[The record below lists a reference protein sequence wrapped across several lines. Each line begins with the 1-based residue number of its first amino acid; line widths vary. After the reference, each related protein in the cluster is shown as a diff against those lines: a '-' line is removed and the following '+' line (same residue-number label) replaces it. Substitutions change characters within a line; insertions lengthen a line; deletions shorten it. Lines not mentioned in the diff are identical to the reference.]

1 MVISPGVNS
10 GTLIIQNR
18 NTEKFMVELETSNTL
33 PGPFTKSPIQLE
45 LRKRS
50 RFHEIVIQG
59 FLLISG
65 VISIFVT
72 IGIVLFLG
80 REALLFFT
88 DPQVSLIDFFT
99 GTIWQPQIFKFG
111 ILPLFTATIMSSVI
125 AMIVAIPI
133 GLSVAIYLSEYA
145 SPRMRGMIKPSLEI
159 LAGIPTVVLGFFAL
173 TFMTPLLRSLLGTDQ
188 VQIYNVFS
196 AGIVMG
202 ILILPLI
209 SSMTEDALHAVPNSL
224 REGAF
229 GLGATKLEVST
240 QVVLPAAVSGIA
252 AAIILGI
259 SRAIG
264 EAMIVAIAAGAGP
277 NFTLNPLEAAE
288 TMTGHIV
295 RISGG
300 DISYD
305 SLDYNS
311 LFAIALVLFL
321 FTFLL
326 NVFSQRVIKRYR
338 EVYE

>member
-1 MVISPGVNS
+1 MYEAKNTQPPAGSLIDTPPEIDISH
-10 GTLIIQNR
+10 
-18 NTEKFMVELETSNTL
+18 
-33 PGPFTKSPIQLE
+33 
-45 LRKRS
+45 RS
-50 RFHEIVIQG
+50 RLHEQIIQG
-59 FLLISG
+59 FLIFSG
-65 VISIFVT
+65 VLSIFVT
-72 IGIVLFLG
+72 FGIVLFLG

-88 DPQVSLIDFFT
+88 DPQVSLLEFFT
-99 GTIWQPQIFKFG
+99 GTVWQPQIFRFG
-111 ILPLFTATIMSSVI
+111 ILPLLTSTVMTSLI
-125 AMIVAIPI
+125 AMCVAIPV
-133 GLSVAIYLSEYA
+133 GLCVAIYLSEYA
-145 SPRMRGMIKPSLEI
+145 SPRIRGIIKPSLEI

-173 TFMTPLLRSLLGTDQ
+173 TFMTPLLRSILGNET
-188 VQIYNVFS
+188 VQIYNMFS
-196 AGIVMG
+196 AGVVMG

-240 QVVLPAAVSGIA
+240 QVVVPAAISGIA

-277 NFTLNPLEAAE
+277 NFTFNPLEAAE

-326 NVFSQRVIKRYR
+326 NVISQRIIRRYR

>member
-1 MVISPGVNS
+1 MIE
-10 GTLIIQNR
+10 TKR
-18 NTEKFMVELETSNTL
+18 EKFPSASDESKYIDLTN
-33 PGPFTKSPIQLE
+33 Q
-45 LRKRS
+45 S
-50 RFHEIVIQG
+50 RIHESIIKG
-59 FLLISG
+59 FLIFSG
-65 VISIFVT
+65 VFSILTT
-72 IGIVLFLG
+72 IGIVIFLG
-80 REALLFFT
+80 QEALRFFT
-88 DPQVSLIDFFT
+88 DPQVSLFEFFT

-111 ILPLFTATIMSSVI
+111 ILPLLSATIMSSLI
-125 AMIVAIPI
+125 AICVAIPI
-133 GLSVAIYLSEYA
+133 GLCVAIYLSEYA
-145 SPRMRGMIKPSLEI
+145 SPRFRGIIKPVLEI

-173 TFMTPLLRSLLGTDQ
+173 TFMTPLLRSIFGNDV

-196 AGIVMG
+196 AGVVMG

-209 SSMTEDALHAVPNSL
+209 SSMTEDALHAVPDSL
-224 REGAF
+224 REGAY
-229 GLGATKLEVST
+229 GLGATRLEVST
-240 QVVLPAAVSGIA
+240 QIVLPAAISGIA

-277 NFTLNPLEAAE
+277 NFSINPFEAAE

-311 LFAIALVLFL
+311 LFAIALMLFL
-321 FTFLL
+321 FTLLL
-326 NVFSQRVIKRYR
+326 NIISQRVIRRFR

>member
-1 MVISPGVNS
+1 
-10 GTLIIQNR
+10 
-18 NTEKFMVELETSNTL
+18 
-33 PGPFTKSPIQLE
+33 
-45 LRKRS
+45 
-50 RFHEIVIQG
+50 
-59 FLLISG
+59 
-65 VISIFVT
+65 
-72 IGIVLFLG
+72 
-80 REALLFFT
+80 
-88 DPQVSLIDFFT
+88 
-99 GTIWQPQIFKFG
+99 
-111 ILPLFTATIMSSVI
+111 
-125 AMIVAIPI
+125 
-133 GLSVAIYLSEYA
+133 
-145 SPRMRGMIKPSLEI
+145 MIKPSLEI

>member
-1 MVISPGVNS
+1 MFETNSQEFSPAS
-10 GTLIIQNR
+10 DETQFIDLKSRPSIHETII
-18 NTEKFMVELETSNTL
+18 K
-33 PGPFTKSPIQLE
+33 
-45 LRKRS
+45 
-50 RFHEIVIQG
+50 G
-59 FLLISG
+59 FLFFSG
-65 VISIFVT
+65 VFSILTT

-80 REALLFFT
+80 QEALRFFT
-88 DPQVSLIDFFT
+88 DPQVSLIEFFT
-99 GTIWQPQIFKFG
+99 GTVWQPQIYKFG
-111 ILPLFTATIMSSVI
+111 ILPLLSATIMSSFI
-125 AMIVAIPI
+125 AMCVAIPI
-133 GLSVAIYLSEYA
+133 GLCVAIYLSEYA
-145 SPRMRGMIKPSLEI
+145 SPRFRGIIKPALEI

-173 TFMTPLLRSLLGTDQ
+173 TFMTPLLRSILGNDV

-196 AGIVMG
+196 AGVVMG

-224 REGAF
+224 REGAY
-229 GLGATKLEVST
+229 GLGATRLEVST
-240 QVVLPAAVSGIA
+240 PVVLPAAISGIA

-277 NFTLNPLEAAE
+277 NLTINPFEAAE

-311 LFAIALVLFL
+311 LFAIALMLFL
-321 FTFLL
+321 FTLVL
-326 NVFSQRVIKRYR
+326 NIISQRVIRRFR

>member
-1 MVISPGVNS
+1 MLGPMSKEFPPIIDDSQDIDLTSQSRIHETVI
-10 GTLIIQNR
+10 
-18 NTEKFMVELETSNTL
+18 K
-33 PGPFTKSPIQLE
+33 
-45 LRKRS
+45 
-50 RFHEIVIQG
+50 G
-59 FLLISG
+59 FLVFSG
-65 VISIFVT
+65 VFSILTT
-72 IGIVLFLG
+72 IGIVIFLG
-80 REALLFFT
+80 QEALRFFI
-88 DPQVSLIDFFT
+88 DPQVSLLEFFT
-99 GTIWQPQIFKFG
+99 GTVWQPQILKFG
-111 ILPLFTATIMSSVI
+111 ILPLISATIMSSLI
-125 AMIVAIPI
+125 AMCVALPI
-133 GLSVAIYLSEYA
+133 GLCVAIYLSEYA
-145 SPRMRGMIKPSLEI
+145 SPGFRGIIKPTLEI

-173 TFMTPLLRSLLGTDQ
+173 TFMTPLLRSILGNDT

-196 AGIVMG
+196 AGVVIG

-209 SSMTEDALHAVPNSL
+209 SSMTEDALHAVPNTL

-229 GLGATKLEVST
+229 GLGATRLEVST

-277 NFTLNPLEAAE
+277 NLTINPFEAAE

-311 LFAIALVLFL
+311 LFAIALMLFL
-321 FTFLL
+321 FTLLL
-326 NVFSQRVIKRYR
+326 NVISQRVIRRFR